1 MSVQE
6 KPYGIF
12 DFESPLA
19 HFWNK
24 NTSNNLLTIKIL
36 ICSVN
41 KLFCLLIIL
50 F

>member
-19 HFWNK
+19 HFLNK

-36 ICSVN
+36 IIQ
-41 KLFCLLIIL
+41 LINY
-50 F
+50 FVY

>member
-12 DFESPLA
+12 DFESPVA

-36 ICSVN
+36 IIQ
-41 KLFCLLIIL
+41 LINY
-50 F
+50 FVY